1 MTTENRKG
9 IISFSISD
17 KGALYAS
24 YMQFLQNGGVFVPTN
39 TPYQLGD
46 SVFML
51 LRLMDANNP
60 IPVEGQIAWVTPA
73 GAQGNKTQGVGV
85 HFDDAAVNTA
95 KRTIEDV
102 LAATLNSER
111 PTHTM

>member
-1 MTTENRKG
+1 MTTEHRKG

-24 YMQFLQNGGVFVPTN
+24 YMQFLQNGGVFVPTT

-51 LRLMDANNP
+51 LKLMDANNP
-60 IPVEGQIAWVTPA
+60 IPVEGTIAWVTPA

-85 HFDDAAVNTA
+85 HFGEEPAA

-102 LAATLNSER
+102 LAANLNSDR